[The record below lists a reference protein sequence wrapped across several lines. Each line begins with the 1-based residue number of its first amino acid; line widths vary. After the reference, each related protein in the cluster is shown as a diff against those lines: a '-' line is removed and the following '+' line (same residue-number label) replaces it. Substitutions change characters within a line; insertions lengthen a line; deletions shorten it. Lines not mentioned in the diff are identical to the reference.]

1 MNLLPEVE
9 CIHVSVTTLQKLVE
23 ALQGYAKVEVEI
35 LEYLQE
41 FEDIFA
47 KESFDMLLEQKL

>member
-1 MNLLPEVE
+1 MLYMNLLPEVE

-35 LEYLQE
+35 LEIGRASCRE
-41 FEDIFA
+41 RV
-47 KESFDMLLEQKL
+47 SPRV